1 MAPLV
6 FCCGSATGVGCRW
19 ATLQGGMV
27 PRIIFKKQK
36 TNCHAF
42 PHTDKAYRFG
52 CRRRELLCKSS
63 MDRRE
68 LRRRSPLTQKQP
80 PIRECFKEFSLS
92 NRSLRPAA
100 DQFLTRAIASL
111 LTLNLIANDCRLRLL
126 HFHVNLIKKKEV
138 TDCKWNIME
147 AQKLIEHITTDC
159 VKGSYCGEC
168 RTNVGDSGRVMLKL
182 FTAATLLRR
191 DLFFQPA
198 CW

>member
-1 MAPLV
+1 
-6 FCCGSATGVGCRW
+6 
-19 ATLQGGMV
+19 MV

-36 TNCHAF
+36 KLTATLF
-42 PHTDKAYRFG
+42 LTPIK
-52 CRRRELLCKSS
+52 
-63 MDRRE
+63 
-68 LRRRSPLTQKQP
+68 PLALDAGDVSFYVSQVWTGANYADAPLSHKKQP